1 MVGAAASEGY
11 QDDISDHK
19 CLKVILKLEDLPPP
33 VQLRNQQDNVEPPVI
48 SSENF
53 KHLLSQAILRRMAN
67 SEETRNCML
76 EQEKVIGVPTYQY
89 FYNQVE

>member
-53 KHLLSQAILRRMAN
+53 KHLLSQTILRRMAN
-67 SEETRNCML
+67 SEETKNCML
-76 EQEKVIGVPTYQY
+76 EQEKTIGAPTYQY
-89 FYNQVE
+89 FYNQAE